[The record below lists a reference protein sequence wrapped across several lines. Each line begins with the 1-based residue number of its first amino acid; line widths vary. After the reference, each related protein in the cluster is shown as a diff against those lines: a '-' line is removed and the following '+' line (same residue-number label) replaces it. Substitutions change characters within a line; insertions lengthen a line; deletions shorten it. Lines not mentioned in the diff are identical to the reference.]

1 MPRKQYPYQNV
12 SLKNIR
18 GEKWEDIPGLD
29 GYFCLS
35 NFGRIMRMEFETQ
48 YKDGRIVLRKE
59 KIIKPYLY
67 YSQNR
72 FKKDK
77 TPFLSAKVTLEGVKY
92 TFTNQRLVYYL
103 FVAPFD
109 QDDHRIFILCK
120 DTDNLNIRPSNLYKA
135 DIRQKQQRIVKRGRM
150 RSNLLDMSEEDRIKR
165 SKAIVKKTSIPV
177 SMYNKAGKRV
187 RGFSSMSEAERK
199 TGIHATSIVK
209 AARKIKLSAGGF
221 FWQFGNESYLNIN
234 ELKKERRQRYIQKW
248 GQKLTQYDTTGKK
261 VAVYPGVREASE
273 ACGAHVHAINK
284 VLKGEYKSAKG
295 YLFKKGIGPDRI
307 DLSGYTW
314 GKASM
319 AVTQS
324 KPVIQ
329 FDLNGKQIKKYNS
342 LKEAAAAV
350 NIGASTLCGAL
361 SGRQHTCGGFKWKYF
376 TKKNK

>member
-1 MPRKQYPYQNV
+1 
-12 SLKNIR
+12 
-18 GEKWEDIPGLD
+18 
-29 GYFCLS
+29 
-35 NFGRIMRMEFETQ
+35 
-48 YKDGRIVLRKE
+48 
-59 KIIKPYLY
+59 
-67 YSQNR
+67 
-72 FKKDK
+72 
-77 TPFLSAKVTLEGVKY
+77 
-92 TFTNQRLVYYL
+92 
-103 FVAPFD
+103 
-109 QDDHRIFILCK
+109 
-120 DTDNLNIRPSNLYKA
+120 
-135 DIRQKQQRIVKRGRM
+135 
-150 RSNLLDMSEEDRIKR
+150 
-165 SKAIVKKTSIPV
+165 
-177 SMYNKAGKRV
+177 MYNKAGKRV

-273 ACGAHVHAINK
+273 ACGA
-284 VLKGEYKSAKG
+284 
-295 YLFKKGIGPDRI
+295 LFKKGIGPDRI